1 MCVKCFVLNFLS
13 ARCLALTGL
22 KTFDLV
28 PFKIGVSSKSSE
40 KHQFSGK
47 ARRCTRCLQYVMVM
61 EILYANGMK
70 ENKSGLFAYELSTLK
85 RGLFEGTR
93 LVLSLF
99 ILKEFVYE
107 ISLFLNQH
115 KHFHQTDLLATQYV
129 HLKRGI

>member
-1 MCVKCFVLNFLS
+1 
-13 ARCLALTGL
+13 
-22 KTFDLV
+22 
-28 PFKIGVSSKSSE
+28 
-40 KHQFSGK
+40 
-47 ARRCTRCLQYVMVM
+47 M

-93 LVLSLF
+93 LVLSLC

-129 HLKRGI
+129 HLKRGVWLKDKERLGEFKLNIEKIHAGEFYKWVKEHLGDI